1 MEVHRRLWRPSD
13 DLDAREPPIG
23 RYWLELHGDALVSV
37 SFLTLAFAQLFHVF
51 NMRGRSSG
59 LLLNAV
65 TRNAYV
71 WIAVAL
77 CSALLLL
84 AVYAP
89 PLASA
94 LRLEAPDREGWI
106 LVLVASVA
114 PLFLGMIIG
123 TSSHLLQRGKVSASP
138 S

>member
-1 MEVHRRLWRPSD
+1 
-13 DLDAREPPIG
+13 
-23 RYWLELHGDALVSV
+23 
-37 SFLTLAFAQLFHVF
+37 
-51 NMRGRSSG
+51 MRGRRSG

-84 AVYAP
+84 AVYVP
-89 PLASA
+89 PLANA
-94 LRLEAPDREGWI
+94 LRLEAPDPAGWI
-106 LVLVASVA
+106 LVIVASVA

-123 TSSHLLQRGKVSASP
+123 GSGHLLRRGKVSASP